1 MKYEVVIVGSGAAGL
16 AAAIYT
22 ARAQLK
28 TLVLSG
34 PQLGGQL
41 METMEVENY
50 PGFWDINREKLTGP
64 ELIGRMKKQ
73 AEFFGAEIKME
84 TVKQFSIF
92 PDSLSRGLSSFTRSN
107 FQFSIRTDKS
117 EYQAGVVIVA
127 TGAKARWLGL
137 ESEQQLR
144 GKGVSACATCDGFF
158 FKDKIVAVAGGGN
171 VAVEEA
177 LFLSQLTKKVYLVHR
192 RDKLRAEKIMQDRA
206 LKNEKIEI
214 IWNEEVVEVLGQE
227 KVIGVKLKSGK
238 ELVVEGVFVA
248 IGHEPATGFLKGFL
262 ELDQKGYIIIESN
275 MMTSVRGVFAAG
287 DCVDYKYRQAVT
299 AAGDGTK
306 VALEVINFLQK

>member
-1 MKYEVVIVGSGAAGL
+1 MEYGVVIIGSGAAGL
-16 AAAIYT
+16 GAAIYT
-22 ARAQLK
+22 ARAQLR

-50 PGFWDINREKLTGP
+50 PGFWDINRQKLTGP

-84 TVKQFSIF
+84 TVE
-92 PDSLSRGLSSFTRSN
+92 SLRTTSEESFQATVRGGTS
-107 FQFSIRTDKS
+107 
-117 EYQAGVVIVA
+117 YQAEAVIVA

-137 ESEQQLR
+137 ESEERLR

-158 FKDKIVAVAGGGN
+158 FKDKTVAVVGGGN
-171 VAVEEA
+171 TAVDEA
-177 LFLSQLTKKVYLVHR
+177 LFLSQLAKKVYLIHR

-227 KVIGVKLKSGK
+227 KVAGVKLKSGK
-238 ELVVEGVFVA
+238 ELLVEGVFVA
-248 IGHEPATGFLKGFL
+248 IGHEPAIGFLKEFL
-262 ELDQKGYIIIESN
+262 ELDGKGYIKINSKLKSQKAKLDYQ
-275 MMTSVRGVFAAG
+275 MMTSVKGVFAAG

-299 AAGDGTK
+299 AAGDGVK
-306 VALEVINFLQK
+306 AAIEVINFLQV